1 MSNTKEVV
9 ISLNDSNEDI
19 LAFIGDVVSDMSG
32 GTKAMFTLLKSI
44 DDFNDIFSDQEVI
57 VEDFYP
63 STHSNDIFTTA
74 YSTIVELVSPLTNY
88 VYDFFWGK

>member
-9 ISLNDSNEDI
+9 ISLNDSNEDV

-57 VEDFYP
+57 EDFYH

-74 YSTIVELVSPLTNY
+74 YNIIGSVCDY
-88 VYDFFWGK
+88 VCSYFWGSK

>member
-19 LAFIGDVVSDMSG
+19 LAFIGDAVSDMSG
-32 GTKAMFTLLKSI
+32 GTKATFTLLKSI
-44 DDFNDIFSDQEVI
+44 DDFNDIFSD
-57 VEDFYP
+57 

-74 YSTIVELVSPLTNY
+74 YNIIGSVCDY
-88 VYDFFWGK
+88 VCSYFWGSK

>member
-1 MSNTKEVV
+1 MSDTKKVA
-9 ISLNDSNEDI
+9 INLNDS
-19 LAFIGDVVSDMSG
+19 SDMFG

-44 DDFNDIFSDQEVI
+44 NNFNDIFSDQEVI

-74 YSTIVELVSPLTNY
+74 YNIIGFVGYY
-88 VYDFFWGK
+88 VCSYFWGSK

>member
-1 MSNTKEVV
+1 MSDTKKVA
-9 ISLNDSNEDI
+9 INLNDSNEDI
-19 LAFIGDVVSDMSG
+19 LAFIGDTVSDMFG

-44 DDFNDIFSDQEVI
+44 NNFNDIFSDQEVI

-74 YSTIVELVSPLTNY
+74 YNIIGFVGYTSYYPRILVI
-88 VYDFFWGK
+88 